1 MARKKNTPAV
11 ETPTPNETET
21 QPMPDTSP
29 VSEPATETVAAAEPV
44 TDKKP
49 RKPKTPKPPK
59 AAPALVAIEDPG
71 FATLEDVGDEMAD
84 EETIDIDPRGI
95 VFPKFDSRAE
105 DGEIDAGF
113 LADIKINGIL
123 QSPLLAPLKERG
135 PSGELRYAVVAGR
148 RRVRAAIQLGLS
160 FVRCKAKILT
170 FEAAFTA
177 AFSENFQRKNLTAYD
192 EAVSIRQMMDTFNL
206 KGQEVAERLSCTP
219 GRISQLLGIFKL
231 DPRVQNLVRKDL
243 LGLNHAR
250 SLQRLTDLDQQVDIA
265 TRATEDHNNIWSTA
279 ELEHAVV
286 STLDQNKK
294 KAEAKAARE
303 AEKAARDAA
312 KTEGGSEAAES
323 AAEEAEV
330 SGPSP
335 VGTHYEVD
343 TFHVRGHQTL
353 GALLEYAVYEAEQ
366 AKQLVSETDEHKR
379 LKEKAVTRAQAML
392 AAFEMVAGVKALPK
406 SVRAVAAAESEGEE
420 PEGAEEEAEEE
431 ALD

>member
-286 STLDQNKK
+286 STLEQNKK

-312 KTEGGSEAAES
+312 KTEGGAEAAEP
-323 AAEEAEV
+323 AEEAEV
-330 SGPSP
+330 SGPAP

-353 GALLEYAVYEAEQ
+353 GALLEYAVYDVEQ

-420 PEGAEEEAEEE
+420 PEEAAEE